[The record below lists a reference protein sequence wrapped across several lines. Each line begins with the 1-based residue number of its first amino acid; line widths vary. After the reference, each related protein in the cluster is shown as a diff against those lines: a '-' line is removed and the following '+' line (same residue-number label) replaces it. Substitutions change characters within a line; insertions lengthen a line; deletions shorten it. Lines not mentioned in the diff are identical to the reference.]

1 MARSYRTQ
9 ILMKGVPLFL
19 GPFLFVLLIWMGT
32 DVFPLTHPQVKMLAL
47 AVWMLT
53 WWLAEVVALS
63 VTALLPLILI
73 PLLGILSQE
82 GVAQHYAHPL
92 VFLFFG
98 GFLLALGIEKWNLHR
113 RISLWILLRT
123 GTGPKQILLGFLI
136 TSALLSM
143 WISNTATAVMLFP
156 IALSVSKEL
165 ANQGVNCDGLEVRL
179 LLAVGYG
186 ANIGGIATL
195 IGTPPNL
202 ILAGYLSATL
212 QTTIG
217 FLEWMQFGVPIMLL
231 LLTGAFF
238 ILKVGLQTPNTPG
251 LAAHNF
257 LKTAYRDLGPL
268 TSGAKRFSGVLFAT
282 ILMWLFRPQ
291 LAEWFGIVQ
300 FSDTTV
306 ALLGGTFLF
315 VMGSGGGGPRLLEW
329 QDTKNLPWGILLLFG
344 GGLALAAGLT
354 ETGLIDVFGD
364 AFNSLSNY
372 PWWAILLAITVFGI
386 FATEL
391 LSNMALVT
399 VMMPV
404 LYGVS
409 VHLNVPFLSLAIP
422 MTIGSSCAFMLPM
435 ATPPNAIIFAGG
447 SITIKQMATFG
458 FFINLIAVVLVWGLG
473 MVLG

>member
-1 MARSYRTQ
+1 MARTYRTQ
-9 ILMKGVPLFL
+9 VLLNFVPLLL
-19 GPFLFVLLIWMGT
+19 GPTLFALLIAFGSG
-32 DVFPLTHPQVKMLAL
+32 VFPLTDSQIKMLAL

-53 WWLAEVVALS
+53 WWLAEVVSLS

-73 PLLGILSQE
+73 PLLGILSQDD
-82 GVAQHYAHPL
+82 VAQHYAHPL

-136 TSALLSM
+136 TAALLSM

-165 ANQGVNCDGLEVRL
+165 SNQGIDCDGLEVRL

-202 ILAGYLSATL
+202 ILAGYLSSTL
-212 QTTIG
+212 NTTIG

-231 LLTGAFF
+231 LLGGTFL
-238 ILKVGLQTPNTPG
+238 ILKVGLNEPATPG
-251 LAAHNF
+251 TSANNF
-257 LKTAYRDLGPL
+257 LKNAYTDLGPL
-268 TSGAKRFSGVLFAT
+268 TTGAKRFSAVLFAT

-291 LAEWFGIVQ
+291 IADWMGIPN

-315 VMGSGGGGPRLLEW
+315 VMGSGSGGPRLLEW

-354 ETGLIDVFGD
+354 ETGLIDVFGS
-364 AFNSLSNY
+364 AFNSLADY

-409 VHLNVPFLSLAIP
+409 VHLDVPFLSLAIP
-422 MTIGSSCAFMLPM
+422 LTIGSSCAFMLPM

-458 FFINLIAVVLVWGLG
+458 FFINLLAVLLVWGLG
-473 MVLG
+473 MILG

>member
-1 MARSYRTQ
+1 MTRTLRTQ
-9 ILMKGVPLFL
+9 NILKTLPLL
-19 GPFLFVLLIWMGT
+19 MGPALFVLVILYG
-32 DVFPLTHPQVKMLAL
+32 DLFLNLSQPQVKVLAL
-47 AVWMLT
+47 TTWMLT
-53 WWLAEVVALS
+53 WWLTEVVALS
-63 VTALLPLILI
+63 VTALLPLIII
-73 PLLGILSQE
+73 PLLGILPQE
-82 GVAQHYAHPL
+82 AIAQHYANPL

-136 TSALLSM
+136 TAALLSM

-165 ANQGVNCDGLEVRL
+165 MAQGVDCKGLEVRL
-179 LLAVGYG
+179 LLGVGYG

-212 QTTIG
+212 NTSIG
-217 FLEWMQFGVPIMLL
+217 FLEWMLFGVPTMLL
-231 LLTGAFF
+231 LLTGAFLV
-238 ILKVGLQTPNTPG
+238 LKTGLTQPQSKST
-251 LAAHNF
+251 AAADF
-257 LKTAYRDLGPL
+257 LKQSYVALGPL
-268 TSGAKRFSGVLFAT
+268 GSGEKRFSWILFST
-282 ILMWLFRPQ
+282 VLMWLLRPQ
-291 LAEWFGIVQ
+291 IAEFIAIPQ

-306 ALLGGTFLF
+306 ALLGGTLLF
-315 VMGSGGGGPRLLEW
+315 VTPSGSGGPRLLEW
-329 QDTKNLPWGILLLFG
+329 LDTRNLPWGILLLFG

-354 ETGLIDVFGD
+354 ATGLIDVFGA

-372 PWWAILLAITVFGI
+372 PWWAILLAITVFGV

-409 VHLNVPFLSLAIP
+409 LHLNVPFLSLAIP
-422 MTIGSSCAFMLPM
+422 LTIGSSCAFMLPM
-435 ATPPNAIIFAGG
+435 ATPPNAIVFAGG
-447 SITIKQMATFG
+447 HIKIKQMATFG
-458 FFINLIAVVLVWGLG
+458 FFINLLAIGIVWALG
-473 MVLG
+473 MLLS